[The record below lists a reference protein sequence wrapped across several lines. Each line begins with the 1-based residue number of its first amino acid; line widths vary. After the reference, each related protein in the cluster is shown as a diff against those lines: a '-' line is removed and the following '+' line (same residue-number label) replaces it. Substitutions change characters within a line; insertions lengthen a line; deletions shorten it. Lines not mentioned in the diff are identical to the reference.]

1 MADESCT
8 TCGPQDSQDQSV
20 SFEDAMAAY
29 ADQKYWVSFFIR
41 PCCPAPNGET
51 AKKQLDKQRD
61 MVRAR
66 EDFTEEQ
73 KTQLLACI
81 DEGEAWYRKTPYW
94 GKA

>member
-1 MADESCT
+1 MTDTCT
-8 TCGPQDSQDQSV
+8 TCAVPEDSAPQV
-20 SFEDAMAAY
+20 SFEEAMAAY

-51 AKKQLDKQRD
+51 AKKQLDAQRD
-61 MVRAR
+61 MIRAR
-66 EDFTEEQ
+66 EDFTEDQ
-73 KTQLLACI
+73 KAQLLACV